1 MQIALDR
8 IMMTRSVFSHVRL
21 TAENEDR
28 LVLVLAER
36 GWRSLQGRG
45 APMVSSD
52 GTSAVLMPR
61 GRVIYENGPDSA
73 GFVVSVP
80 ISELPG
86 TVEQAFGRHDN
97 QPRRIDLSSR
107 VASRFRSTLHFIF
120 SQLSAGHMSC
130 TATLAAA
137 YREVLL
143 AGLSALITPS
153 SASLT
158 ERDAGARLVK
168 QACELIRDGACEPLR
183 LNDVAATLGISLR
196 HLQVSF
202 RKHLGTTPQTFLR
215 DCRLE
220 AAHRMLSF
228 PSHGET
234 VGAIARACGL
244 GHPGEFTLHYRERF
258 GERPSDT
265 MSRWRAQ
272 FH

>member
-1 MQIALDR
+1 
-8 IMMTRSVFSHVRL
+8 
-21 TAENEDR
+21 
-28 LVLVLAER
+28 
-36 GWRSLQGRG
+36 
-45 APMVSSD
+45 
-52 GTSAVLMPR
+52 MPR

-80 ISELPG
+80 ISELAG
-86 TVEQAFGRHDN
+86 IAEQPFGRHDN
-97 QPRRIDLSSR
+97 QPRRIDLSSQ

-120 SQLSAGHMSC
+120 SQLSASHMSC

-143 AGLSALITPS
+143 AGLSALITPF
-153 SASLT
+153 SASIS
-158 ERDAGARLVK
+158 ERDGGARLVK

-183 LNDVAATLGISLR
+183 LNDVATTLGISLR

-202 RKHLGTTPQTFLR
+202 RKHLGTTPQRFLR

-220 AAHRMLSF
+220 TAHRMLSF

-234 VGAIARACGL
+234 VGAIAQACGL

-258 GERPSDT
+258 GERPSET
-265 MSRWRAQ
+265 LSRWRAQ